1 MKTHY
6 SFNHLVCF
14 PRVSPKNASNCHS
27 MAFFDGWSDHHFP
40 SFSPLNGNSMGI
52 PIFRQSH
59 MISCHHF
66 DRKASAESLN
76 VIMPLVER
84 GCASSMDSGIKISD
98 INTKHSPFWPTIGG
112 INGMNGRFGTD
123 PFFLWFQNVFLIF
136 WRILT
141 QIWKLQTK
149 FNIQPSISI
158 NGLV

>member
-1 MKTHY
+1 MY
-6 SFNHLVCF
+6 
-14 PRVSPKNASNCHS
+14 
-27 MAFFDGWSDHHFP
+27 
-40 SFSPLNGNSMGI
+40 
-52 PIFRQSH
+52 
-59 MISCHHF
+59 HF

-136 WRILT
+136 
-141 QIWKLQTK
+141 
-149 FNIQPSISI
+149 
-158 NGLV
+158 